1 MSEGARSDGA
11 GRPPVRIAHAA
22 GETWLKWHRGRRAGG
37 DFEFDPR
44 RILEGMR
51 LGASVEV
58 DLRAHAGDGFAV
70 LHDEGLER
78 ATTGAGQ
85 VADASTE
92 ALRALTLRDNA
103 GRDTG
108 VPVAL
113 LGDLCRDLA
122 QGQIGDGA
130 LLQLD
135 LKETS
140 ATLTDA
146 DVAAFARDVGPVQ
159 RHVILSGGDATAVQ
173 RLAAALP
180 GMQLGY
186 DPCHNGTRETLAVSG
201 DDAGFLA
208 RALAGAGPARMIYLD
223 IRLIL
228 DALSRDFDMIG
239 AFHAKGCRI
248 DGYTVQRPTPQA
260 VALCKR
266 LMGLGVDQITTDD
279 PEGLY
284 AALTG

>member
-1 MSEGARSDGA
+1 MSEGNGSEAA
-11 GRPPVRIAHAA
+11 GRTSVRIAHAA
-22 GETWLKWHRGRRAGG
+22 GETWLKWHRGRRAGA

-58 DLRAHAGDGFAV
+58 DLRAHAGGGFAV

-85 VADASTE
+85 VADTSAE
-92 ALRALTLRDNA
+92 GLRALTLRDNA
-103 GRDTG
+103 GRDTS

-113 LGDLCRDLA
+113 LGDLCRDIA
-122 QGQIGDGA
+122 QATIGDGA

-146 DVAAFARDVGPVQ
+146 DIAAFARDVAPVQ
-159 RHVILSGGDATAVQ
+159 RHMILSGGDAAAVG
-173 RLAAALP
+173 RLAEALP
-180 GMQLGY
+180 GMQLGH
-186 DPCHNGTRETLAVSG
+186 DPCHNGTREALAVSG
-201 DDAGFLA
+201 DNAGFVA
-208 RALAGAGPARMIYLD
+208 RAMAEAGRARMIYLD

-239 AFHAKGCRI
+239 AFRAEGCRI
-248 DGYTVQRPTPQA
+248 DAYTVQRPTSQA
-260 VALCKR
+260 VALCER
-266 LMGLGVDQITTDD
+266 LLGLGVDQITTDD

-284 AALTG
+284 AALTA

>member
-1 MSEGARSDGA
+1 MSEVAVAD
-11 GRPPVRIAHAA
+11 PVRIAHAA
-22 GETWLKWHRGRRAGG
+22 GETLLKWHRGRRAGA

-58 DLRAHAGDGFAV
+58 DLRAHAGGGFAV
-70 LHDEGLER
+70 LHDVGLER
-78 ATTGAGQ
+78 ATTGAGH
-85 VADASTE
+85 VADTPAG

-108 VPVAL
+108 VQVAL

-122 QGQIGDGA
+122 LGPIGDGA

-146 DVAAFARDVGPVQ
+146 DIAAFARDVVPVQ
-159 RHVILSGGDATAVQ
+159 RHMILSGGDAAAVG
-173 RLAAALP
+173 RLAEALP
-180 GMQLGY
+180 QMQLGH
-186 DPCHNGTRETLAVSG
+186 DPCHNGMREALAVSG
-201 DDAGFLA
+201 DDAGFVA
-208 RALAGAGPARMIYLD
+208 RAMAEAGRARMIYLD

-228 DALSRDFDMIG
+228 DALARGFDMIG
-239 AFHAKGCRI
+239 AFHAEGCRT
-248 DGYTVQRPTPQA
+248 DAYTVQQTGPEA
-260 VALCKR
+260 VALCQR
-266 LMGLGVDQITTDD
+266 LMRLGVDQITTDD

-284 AALTG
+284 AALTA

>member
-1 MSEGARSDGA
+1 MSDPAGAD
-11 GRPPVRIAHAA
+11 PLRIAHAA
-22 GETWLKWHRGRRAGG
+22 GETWLKWHRGRRRGA

-44 RILEGMR
+44 RILEGLR

-58 DLRAHAGDGFAV
+58 DLRAHAGGGFAV

-85 VADASTE
+85 VADTLDE
-92 ALRALTLRDNA
+92 VLRALTLRDNE
-103 GRDTG
+103 GGDTG

-122 QGQIGDGA
+122 VGAIGDGA

-146 DVAAFARDVGPVQ
+146 DVAAFVRDVALVQ
-159 RHVILSGGDATAVQ
+159 RHMILSGGDAAAVG
-173 RLAAALP
+173 RLAEALP
-180 GMQLGY
+180 QMQLGH
-186 DPCHNGTRETLAVSG
+186 DPCHNGTREALAASG
-201 DDAGFLA
+201 DDTGFVA
-208 RALAGAGPARMIYLD
+208 RALAEAGRARMIYLD

-239 AFHAKGCRI
+239 AFHAEGCRI
-248 DGYTVQRPTPQA
+248 DAYTVQRPTPEA
-260 VALCKR
+260 VTLCRR

-284 AALTG
+284 AALTA